1 MKKILTCIIC
11 FLVFWTASPILADD
25 IKTLPAGY
33 YPYVAKKDEVIY
45 SGSQY
50 RINNF
55 DPTAKTNK
63 EGINMPGSRGTNQLI
78 IYTSAY
84 GKSTC
89 TNEYGSEAIV
99 IGNTVVELSGAN
111 SPIPPDG
118 FVISGH
124 GKAKNWINST
134 IKVGTKVYVDIEG
147 EIIYTYD
154 TSESYIYQAENKLE
168 ETEQIIQ
175 YYSKNNP
182 QFESHAPGIYIT
194 DAKKYIKK
202 AKRNPQSAKK
212 NVALAIDAANDAL
225 RCTIP
230 FNPDEM
236 KGVWLRPYQR
246 NAQEVKSTVKHL
258 KSLGI
263 DTVFLET
270 FYHGRTIY
278 PSKVMATNGFIPQN
292 ENFTGYDPLAA
303 WSEECKKQ
311 KIKLHIWFETFYIGN
326 ENPQMNP
333 QNILFLNPEWGNKI
347 KKDTDSVYPSKAVTE
362 HNGYFLDPANPDV
375 KKFLTDL
382 VEEIAETYHPD
393 GINLDYIR
401 YPQSVSEMNSWG
413 FTKYARNEF
422 KQKYSIDP
430 ADIHNSQEQLVNWGN
445 YRRNAVT
452 ETVKNISEICRKNN
466 IYLTA
471 VIFPDRLSALTTKLQ
486 DWKEWSNTGII
497 DGITPLF
504 LTCDSKTAAN
514 SINKVMAAINPNTK
528 LYAGI
533 FVTFIGGSSDDLIRQ
548 LHMAKKMNLGGVIIF
563 DYAHIT
569 NKYNNTMT
577 MFFCEDKE
585 AAKID
590 EHKKKNK
597 KTVTKV
603 KKEKQEKK
611 KKSRSKNTFS
621 FT

>member
-1 MKKILTCIIC
+1 MIMKKILTYIIC
-11 FLVFWTASPILADD
+11 FFVVLTIAPAWAADD

-50 RINNF
+50 KINKF
-55 DPTAKTNK
+55 DPTSKTNK

-78 IYTSAY
+78 IYTPSY
-84 GKSTC
+84 GNSTN

-99 IGNTVVELSGAN
+99 IGNNVVELSGAN
-111 SPIPPDG
+111 SPIPADG

-134 IKVGTKVYVDIEG
+134 INVGTKVYVDYEN

-154 TSESYIYQAENKLE
+154 TSESYIYLAENKLE

-182 QFESHAPGIYIT
+182 QFTAHAPGIYIT

-202 AKRNPQSAKK
+202 AKKSPQSAKK

-230 FNPDEM
+230 FNPNEM
-236 KGVWLRPYQR
+236 KGVWLRPYQK
-246 NAQEVKSTVKHL
+246 NEQEVKNTIKHL

-278 PSKVMATNGFIPQN
+278 PSKVMATNGFISQN
-292 ENFTGYDPLAA
+292 ENFTGYDPLAV

-326 ENPQMNP
+326 ENPQLNP

-347 KKDTDSVYPSKAVTE
+347 KKDTDELYPSKAVTE
-362 HNGYFLDPANPDV
+362 HNGYFLDPANPEV
-375 KKFLTDL
+375 RQFLTDL
-382 VEEIAETYHPD
+382 TEEIITTYKPD

-401 YPQSVSEMNSWG
+401 YPQSVGEMNLWG
-413 FTKYARNEF
+413 FTKYARNDF
-422 KQKYSIDP
+422 KQKYNIDP
-430 ADIHNSQEQLVNWGN
+430 IDIHNNSEQLIKWGN
-445 YRRNAVT
+445 YRRDAVT
-452 ETVKNISEICRKNN
+452 QTVQNIADICRGNN
-466 IYLTA
+466 VYLTA
-471 VIFPDRLSALTTKLQ
+471 VIFPDRLKAFTTKLQ
-486 DWKEWSNTGII
+486 DWKEWSNSEII
-497 DGITPLF
+497 DGVTPLF
-504 LTCDSKTAAN
+504 LTCDNKTAAN
-514 SINKVMAAINPNTK
+514 SINKVLATINSNTK

-577 MFFCEDKE
+577 MFFCENKE
-585 AAKID
+585 ITKID
-590 EHKKKNK
+590 EHKKHKQ
-597 KTVTKV
+597 KTT
-603 KKEKQEKK
+603 KEKKK
-611 KKSRSKNTFS
+611 KKSRFKNTFS